1 MEKRNVKCAEQA
13 YIQKIYPMSLK
24 YHPALQGLQI
34 LMAPQKTHSS
44 PPSSVPTAAQ
54 KARRKSQP
62 CHELAVSRH
71 WASQAKRWANS
82 GTAIIVRVIFNEKD
96 RRFGG
101 LKLYISDYIRKLLI
115 REI

>member
-1 MEKRNVKCAEQA
+1 MDAKCAEQA

-24 YHPALQGLQI
+24 YHLALQGLQI
-34 LMAPQKTHSS
+34 QMALRKTHSNL
-44 PPSSVPTAAQ
+44 PSSVPTAAQ

-62 CHELAVSRH
+62 CRELAVSRH
-71 WASQAKRWANS
+71 WASQAKMWANS
-82 GTAIIVRVIFNEKD
+82 GTAIIVRVIFKGKD

-101 LKLYISDYIRKLLI
+101 LKLYISDYIRELLI